1 MMKAEVSNY
10 RAFNVHQG
18 NVFFDRSIVDVY
30 GYSKLEQLPI
40 SHELITHCQTLR
52 YHSQAFIFPPW
63 TSIFSNDEERKQD
76 FSEAVATYQQ
86 MVNAYHKFGYQL
98 IEVPKMSVED
108 RVAFILGSVIE
119 QG

>member
-1 MMKAEVSNY
+1 
-10 RAFNVHQG
+10 
-18 NVFFDRSIVDVY
+18 
-30 GYSKLEQLPI
+30 
-40 SHELITHCQTLR
+40 
-52 YHSQAFIFPPW
+52 YHSQVFIFLPW

-108 RVAFILGSVIE
+108 RVAFIRGSIIE
-119 QG
+119 